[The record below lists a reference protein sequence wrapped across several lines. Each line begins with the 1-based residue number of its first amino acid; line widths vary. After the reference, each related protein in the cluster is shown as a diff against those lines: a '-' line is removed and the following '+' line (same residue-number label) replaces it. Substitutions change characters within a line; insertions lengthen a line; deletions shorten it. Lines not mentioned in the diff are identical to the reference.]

1 MARHRFV
8 GSVAVAAAVLAFGIG
23 AEDIARA
30 TRGVIDLPRLARNAE
45 PFTWH
50 GVVAPGQ
57 TIEVKGVNGDVTA
70 EAAAGPEVEVTAD
83 RRGRRSNP
91 DDVHLE
97 VVPHAG
103 GVTICAVYPSKD
115 ASRPNECR
123 PGSEGRMNVQNNDV
137 SVKFHVRVPKGVR
150 FAGRTVNGEIEAQG
164 LNGPVAL
171 ATVNGSTTFSTSSY
185 GEAST
190 VNGSIRGTMGDAGW
204 SDALTFHTV
213 NGSII
218 LDLPTALS
226 ADVRAS
232 TVNGEISTDFPL
244 SVTGRISRRSVTG
257 TIGSG
262 GRRLDLETVNGTV
275 RLQRR

>member
-1 MARHRFV
+1 
-8 GSVAVAAAVLAFGIG
+8 
-23 AEDIARA
+23 
-30 TRGVIDLPRLARNAE
+30 
-45 PFTWH
+45 
-50 GVVAPGQ
+50 
-57 TIEVKGVNGDVTA
+57 
-70 EAAAGPEVEVTAD
+70 
-83 RRGRRSNP
+83 
-91 DDVHLE
+91 
-97 VVPHAG
+97 
-103 GVTICAVYPSKD
+103 
-115 ASRPNECR
+115 
-123 PGSEGRMNVQNNDV
+123 
-137 SVKFHVRVPKGVR
+137 
-150 FAGRTVNGEIEAQG
+150 
-164 LNGPVAL
+164 
-171 ATVNGSTTFSTSSY
+171 VNGSTTFSTSSY

-204 SDALTFHTV
+204 RDALTFHTV